1 MRYTLDNQV
10 SQALNM
16 TLQSRKQVWARDIY
30 VRTISKWLMFK
41 DIKLDQIILS
51 SSLQEIV

>member
-1 MRYTLDNQV
+1 
-10 SQALNM
+10 M

-41 DIKLDQIILS
+41 DMKLDQIIV
-51 SSLQEIV
+51 SLKIPVGNIEYRV